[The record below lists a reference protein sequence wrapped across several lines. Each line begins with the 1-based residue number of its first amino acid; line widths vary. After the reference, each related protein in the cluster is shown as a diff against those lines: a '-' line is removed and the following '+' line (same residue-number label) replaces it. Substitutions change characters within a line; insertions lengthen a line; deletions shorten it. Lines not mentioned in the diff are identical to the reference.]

1 MPFAFLILFEYGS
14 RSIAWRAGFTSNDF
28 LSFYDSN
35 NKASSSQKL
44 FMNLRDYNSASK
56 RREALEKELKLELP
70 HLGEFTL
77 DESIASSRNCEN
89 MIGAAQVPIGI
100 AGPLRIKNQELR
112 IKDYYIPL
120 ATTEGALVASVNRG
134 CKAITESGGANS
146 ISHRVGMT
154 RGPVFYTGSI
164 QKSNQLYKWLKENKK
179 KIAEE
184 SEKTSKHL
192 KFEKLD
198 IRTQGPYVYIRF
210 YFNSGDAMGMN
221 MVTIATQKAAEI
233 IEKETGAKLISV
245 AGNFDIDKKPAWIN
259 FINNR
264 GFKVW
269 AEAIIKKEVL
279 RVVLKTDAEKFFD
292 VWLAKCMIGS
302 AMSGSLGFN
311 AQYANIIASMFI
323 ATGQDPAHV
332 VEGSMGI
339 TTCKALK
346 NGDLYVSIYL
356 PALQVGTVG
365 GGTSLATQQ
374 EALKILGVA
383 GSGNVEKFAEIVGA
397 VVLAGEI
404 SLLSSL
410 SEGSLA
416 KAHQKLGRS
425 QV

>member
-1 MPFAFLILFEYGS
+1 M
-14 RSIAWRAGFTSNDF
+14 D
-28 LSFYDSN
+28 
-35 NKASSSQKL
+35 
-44 FMNLRDYNSASK
+44 LRKYNSAK
-56 RREALEKELKLELP
+56 ERRGALEKTLSLRLNHIGK
-70 HLGEFTL
+70 FSL
-77 DESIASSRNCEN
+77 DESIASKRNCEN

-100 AGPLRIKNQELR
+100 AGPLRIKNYESR

-198 IRTQGPYVYIRF
+198 IRTQGFYVYVRF
-210 YFNSGDAMGMN
+210 YFNTEDAMGMN
-221 MVTIATQKAAEI
+221 MVTIATQALGEL
-233 IEKETGAKLISV
+233 IEKETGARMISV

-279 RVVLKTDAEKFFD
+279 KDVLKTDAEKFFD

-311 AQYANIIASMFI
+311 AQYANIVAAMFI

-339 TTCKALK
+339 TTARVLK
-346 NGDLYVSIYL
+346 NGDLLVSVYM
-356 PALQVGTVG
+356 PALNLGTVG
-365 GGTSLATQQ
+365 GGTGLATQL
-374 EALKILGVA
+374 EALQILGVA

-416 KAHQKLGRS
+416 KAHQKLARS
-425 QV
+425 K

>member
-1 MPFAFLILFEYGS
+1 
-14 RSIAWRAGFTSNDF
+14 
-28 LSFYDSN
+28 
-35 NKASSSQKL
+35 
-44 FMNLRDYNSASK
+44 MNLRDYNSALK
-56 RREALEKELKLELP
+56 RREALEKELNLELP

-100 AGPLRIKNQELR
+100 AGPLLTKNSKLKAES
-112 IKDYYIPL
+112 YYIPL
-120 ATTEGALVASVNRG
+120 ATTEGALIASVNRG

-146 ISHRVGMT
+146 YAYRVGQT
-154 RGPVFYTGSI
+154 RGPVFEVKSLEE
-164 QKSNQLYKWLKENKK
+164 QKKVYQWIKNNELKLKE
-179 KIAEE
+179 ALE
-184 SEKTSKHL
+184 STSSHL
-192 KFEKLD
+192 KFKKAKISGLAN
-198 IRTQGPYVYIRF
+198 YVFVRF
-210 YFNSGDAMGMN
+210 YFDTSDAMGMN

-233 IEKETGAKLISV
+233 IEKETGARLISV
-245 AGNFDIDKKPAWIN
+245 AGNFDIDKKPAWLN

-279 RVVLKTDAEKFFD
+279 KNVLKTDAEKFFD

-311 AQYANIIASMFI
+311 AQYANIVAAMFI

-365 GGTSLATQQ
+365 GGTNLATQK
-374 EALKILGVA
+374 EALSILGVV
-383 GSGNVEKFAEIVGA
+383 GSGNAEKFAEIIGA
-397 VVLAGEI
+397 AVLAGEI
-404 SLLSSL
+404 SLISSL

-416 KAHQKLGRS
+416 AAHKKLGRS